1 MNHDDLRALL
11 ERYHR
16 HECSPEEEALLNA
29 FFDSYTKKHQWRKWE
44 VANPEVYEADL
55 LSSIK
60 EGIKRKEGISGKGKE
75 ATRVPLQKHAYQK
88 VRISAYASIVLMTA
102 FAVYF
107 FLAKDP
113 DPSLITKTTQK
124 GQKTNIVLS
133 DGTTIRLN
141 AESTLVY
148 PEVFDKTSRQ
158 VTLTG
163 EAFFEV
169 TENPAKPFIVRSGD
183 LTTTV
188 LGTSFNIHA
197 YPGDTS
203 ISVTVAT
210 GKVKVESFLDTT
222 PSPKASADVSAV
234 VLTKAEQTIYSIT
247 SNNISTTKVDAGH
260 FTAWKDGIIRFD
272 DIPLKQA
279 AQILE
284 RWFNVTITF
293 ENEAIGNCF
302 MKGKYINENLV
313 NILESIKYVKK
324 IEYSFQNKNQILI
337 SGGSCE
343 P

>member
-1 MNHDDLRALL
+1 MNHHDLRALL
-11 ERYHR
+11 EKYHR

-29 FFDSYTKKHQWRKWE
+29 FFDSYTKKNQWRKWE
-44 VANPEVYEADL
+44 VADAAAYESDL
-55 LSSIK
+55 LDSIK
-60 EGIKRKEGISGKGKE
+60 EGIKRKEKQVVLGY
-75 ATRVPLQKHAYQK
+75 PQKNAYRK
-88 VRISAYASIVLMTA
+88 VRVFAYASIVLLI
-102 FAVYF
+102 AVAAYF
-107 FLAKDP
+107 FLAIDP
-113 DPSLITKTTQK
+113 GPSMITKITQK
-124 GQKTNIVLS
+124 GQKANIVLS

-141 AESTLVY
+141 AESALVY
-148 PEVFDKTSRQ
+148 PEVFDETSRQ
-158 VTLTG
+158 VTLAG

-169 TENPAKPFIVRSGD
+169 TENPVKPFIIRSGD
-183 LTTTV
+183 LKTTV

-203 ISVTVAT
+203 IAVTVAS
-210 GKVKVESFLDTT
+210 GKVKVESFPDNESDNTLEEGRGVLLI
-222 PSPKASADVSAV
+222 PNQKA
-234 VLTKAEQTIYSIT
+234 TYNIT
-247 SNNISTTKVDAGH
+247 SNNINTTKVDASH

-293 ENEAIGNCF
+293 ENEDIGDCF

-324 IEYSFQNKNQILI
+324 IEYSFQNKNQVFI